1 MAAEE
6 DEETST
12 SKRVT
17 SFNMLETE
25 QFSEANV
32 NSISSADF
40 TCPICL
46 QILIEPVVMPCE
58 HELCGPCFKQNVE
71 EANFLCPLCRMR
83 ISSWARRN
91 SRNGTLV
98 DLKRWKQIQKLFPE
112 KCQKRLRGEDD
123 EDLFDTPPLKRAIS
137 QDGEVRKEYEEEM
150 RKLQQAREQEVQAS
164 EEVVRKLLEE
174 EQKLAR
180 SIEHQALQDEE
191 LARQI
196 LLEEKEQNSQ
206 GKQILSQPSS
216 SKTLSTGANSKQGK
230 GKKIKSQRTQDH
242 HGCNTLDRWFSPTRQ
257 PDNQGLGKSRCDLVK
272 NKNHWRTT
280 DSDASGLNYLSHDIS
295 DLINERKEQEDR
307 DFQFALKLQKEF
319 DLANQ
324 KNAQVERK
332 KGTVD
337 GYMLRSDACSNNA
350 N

>member
-1 MAAEE
+1 MATEE

-58 HELCGPCFKQNVE
+58 HELCGPCFKQNVQ

-98 DLKRWKQIQKLFPE
+98 DLNRWKQIQKLFPK

-123 EDLFDTPPLKRAIS
+123 EDLF
-137 QDGEVRKEYEEEM
+137 GE
-150 RKLQQAREQEVQAS
+150 L
-164 EEVVRKLLEE
+164 
-174 EQKLAR
+174 
-180 SIEHQALQDEE
+180 
-191 LARQI
+191 
-196 LLEEKEQNSQ
+196 N
-206 GKQILSQPSS
+206 
-216 SKTLSTGANSKQGK
+216 
-230 GKKIKSQRTQDH
+230 
-242 HGCNTLDRWFSPTRQ
+242 
-257 PDNQGLGKSRCDLVK
+257 VK
-272 NKNHWRTT
+272 YK
-280 DSDASGLNYLSHDIS
+280 
-295 DLINERKEQEDR
+295 
-307 DFQFALKLQKEF
+307 LKLVLLF
-319 DLANQ
+319 
-324 KNAQVERK
+324 V
-332 KGTVD
+332 
-337 GYMLRSDACSNNA
+337 S
-350 N
+350 